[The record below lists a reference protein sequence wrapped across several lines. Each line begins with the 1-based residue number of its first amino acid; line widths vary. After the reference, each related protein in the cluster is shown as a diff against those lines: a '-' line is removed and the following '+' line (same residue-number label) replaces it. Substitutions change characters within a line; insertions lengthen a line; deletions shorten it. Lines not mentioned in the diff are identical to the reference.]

1 MLEIVKRL
9 RNGGGLVSRK
19 DAKRPRRTVG
29 GLCFSLAPL
38 GRPSQPLPAVRIN
51 EPNTADSRQGIL
63 VESGQNER
71 DIAEIVG
78 MGVSEVRPRG
88 VIEHHR
94 ARKPSGSP
102 LSKQTPSRGLIDRE
116 RRLVSRR
123 AASDDDGERLW
134 LHRRSILED
143 SKNLIRQFYEL
154 SHRRLVRWLGNK
166 ANRHSFT
173 STAPMT
179 GG

>member
-1 MLEIVKRL
+1 MRFLVDEDFNNNLIRGLLRRNPGTDLEMCIR
-9 RNGGGLVSRK
+9 
-19 DAKRPRRTVG
+19 
-29 GLCFSLAPL
+29 
-38 GRPSQPLPAVRIN
+38 
-51 EPNTADSRQGIL
+51 DS
-63 VESGQNER
+63 
-71 DIAEIVG
+71 
-78 MGVSEVRPRG
+78 
-88 VIEHHR
+88 
-94 ARKPSGSP
+94 
-102 LSKQTPSRGLIDRE
+102 SKQTPSRGLIDRE